1 LSIEI
6 LKPHVNWVVFSSC
19 MSFISRQLHNWTTH
33 LIFDCQ
39 KLSPSNKL
47 MIVAVRYIIEWT
59 AVIGN
64 LSRFWLSRLGRLGF
78 FLPNTFNLFRFLIV
92 DFERT
97 WWRLLQK
104 RVVGTEFDKYIFI
117 VYSLVSISWLI
128 VPSDDY
134 MECNSPTGI
143 ISIGMIAIIQPTPI
157 AQEG

>member
-1 LSIEI
+1 MSTEY
-6 LKPHVNWVVFSSC
+6 

-47 MIVAVRYIIEWT
+47 MIVAIRYIIEWT

-64 LSRFWLSRLGRLGF
+64 LSRVWLSRLGRLVF
-78 FLPNTFNLFRFLIV
+78 FLPKTFNLVRFPIV

-104 RVVGTEFDKYIFI
+104 RVVGTEFDIYIFI

-128 VPSDDY
+128 VPSDDN